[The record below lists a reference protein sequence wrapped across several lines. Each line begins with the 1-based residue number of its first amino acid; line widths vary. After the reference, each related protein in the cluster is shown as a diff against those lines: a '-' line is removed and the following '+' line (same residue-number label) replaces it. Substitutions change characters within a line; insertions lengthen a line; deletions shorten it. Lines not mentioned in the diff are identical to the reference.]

1 MEGRK
6 KGAKEACSLLP
17 TRSHLESLGH
27 AVGEADGEF
36 LHLGHFQPL
45 LLCLV
50 LCAGFHHHLEDKGDT
65 FSSAGPQNILENV
78 RVSAD
83 EGDEGNERHQSDTD
97 SLASEAASLLAWS
110 QLLSV
115 RFWVSETGT
124 RRRPSTVRAAA
135 LRRAE
140 GETQSSKHSA
150 AFQLPQE
157 FETRSSAATAA
168 VLMSPDE
175 EEVCSSNASSQVGNK
190 S

>member
-1 MEGRK
+1 MVN
-6 KGAKEACSLLP
+6 SS
-17 TRSHLESLGH
+17 TLG
-27 AVGEADGEF
+27 
-36 LHLGHFQPL
+36 
-45 LLCLV
+45 
-50 LCAGFHHHLEDKGDT
+50 T
-65 FSSAGPQNILENV
+65 FSLFFSVWYSV
-78 RVSAD
+78 RVFTTTWRTKGTGSAQPVHRTFWKTCD
-83 EGDEGNERHQSDTD
+83 QGGERRQSDAV

-140 GETQSSKHSA
+140 GETQSSKRSA

-157 FETRSSAATAA
+157 FETHSSAATAA

-175 EEVCSSNASSQVGNK
+175 EEVCSSNASSQVGSK